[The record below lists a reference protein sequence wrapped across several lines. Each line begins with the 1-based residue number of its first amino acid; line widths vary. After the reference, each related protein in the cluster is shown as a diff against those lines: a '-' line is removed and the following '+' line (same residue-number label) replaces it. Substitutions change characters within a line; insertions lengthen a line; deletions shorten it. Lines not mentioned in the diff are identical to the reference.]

1 MPFFDEIS
9 DNHLSIIQDQ
19 KMFFVA
25 TAAAEGRI
33 NLSPKGMDSLRV
45 IDRRSVAWLNLTG
58 SGNETSAHVQD
69 NGRMTIMFCGFDEK
83 PIILRLYGIAKVYHS
98 RDAEW
103 ERFVKMFPDT
113 PGARQIFQLQIT
125 SVQKSCGYGVPIYD
139 YVKERDT
146 LRLNGEKKEKL
157 GIEKYWKERNQ
168 TSIDGLPT
176 RIMDD

>member
-1 MPFFDEIS
+1 MPFFEDIQ
-9 DNHLSIIQDQ
+9 DNHLTFIQDQ

-45 IDRRSVAWLNLTG
+45 IDSRSVAWLNLTG

-69 NGRMTIMFCGFDEK
+69 NGRMTLMFCGFDDQ
-83 PIILRLYGIAKVYHS
+83 PIILRLYGKATVYHP
-98 RDAEW
+98 RDADW
-103 ERFVKMFPDT
+103 ERYVKMFPNM
-113 PGARQIFQLQIT
+113 PGARQFFHLQIT
-125 SVQKSCGYGVPIYD
+125 SVQKSCGYGVPLYD

-146 LRLNGEKKEKL
+146 LRNDSEKKEKV

-168 TSIDGLPT
+168 ISIDGLPT
-176 RIMDD
+176 HITDD